1 MHPALEPILSKTAGV
16 LVFQEDVL
24 RICTEI
30 GKLNW
35 TEANSIRK
43 GMSKFEGSR
52 IRDMRER
59 FVSGATATGEMS
71 EEIAQTLWDQIEAFA
86 GYGFNAGH
94 ALSYAIPS
102 YQMAWLKTHFP
113 AEFMLARLR
122 AGGGYH
128 TPAVNIAEARR
139 LGVFVYGPHVNFSK
153 SVFSLSVGQL
163 AGHRPTDPLNTV
175 YTGLNQ
181 VKDLRRTTIQA
192 IHEARNERP
201 FSDVD
206 DFVRRVPCREK
217 ELHHLIKCGALD
229 GLGSSRNGMLGVKQ
243 VENQM
248 RLFGAETA
256 AADVE
261 PDTPEQNCAWE
272 IELLG
277 MPFSVRPQELL
288 DVDGAVPISGLAQ
301 TAGRRVK
308 TVGWK
313 LPSYTG
319 GKGFYISDG
328 EGLILA
334 WDKVNRPPRSW
345 EPAVFVGEWKQDRFG
360 GEWFQV
366 G

>member
-1 MHPALEPILSKTAGV
+1 
-16 LVFQEDVL
+16 
-24 RICTEI
+24 
-30 GKLNW
+30 
-35 TEANSIRK
+35 NSIRK

-52 IRDMRER
+52 IREMRER
-59 FVSGATATGEMS
+59 FVTGATSDSQIA
-71 EEIAQTLWDQIEAFA
+71 EEVAQTLWDQIEAFA

-102 YQMAWLKTHFP
+102 YQMAWLKTHYP

-128 TPAVNIAEARR
+128 TSSVNIAEARQ
-139 LGVFVYGPHVNFSK
+139 LGILVYGPHANFSR
-153 SVFSLSVGQL
+153 SGFSLSVSRGEGRSMKYEVESDQ
-163 AGHRPTDPLNTV
+163 PLQPSHFIL
-175 YTGLNQ
+175 YTGLGR
-181 VKDLRRTTIQA
+181 VKDLRRSTIQA
-192 IHEARNERP
+192 IIEARNERP

-217 ELHHLIKCGALD
+217 ELQHLIKCGALD
-229 GLGSSRNGMLGVKQ
+229 GLGASRNAMLGLKHT
-243 VENQM
+243 ENQM
-248 RLFGAETA
+248 SLFGAETA
-256 AADVE
+256 AVDAE

-288 DVDGAVPISGLAQ
+288 DEEGTVPIADLAQ
-301 TAGRRVK
+301 MAGRRVK
-308 TVGWK
+308 TIGWK

-345 EPAVFVGEWKQDRFG
+345 EPAVFVGEWKKDRYG